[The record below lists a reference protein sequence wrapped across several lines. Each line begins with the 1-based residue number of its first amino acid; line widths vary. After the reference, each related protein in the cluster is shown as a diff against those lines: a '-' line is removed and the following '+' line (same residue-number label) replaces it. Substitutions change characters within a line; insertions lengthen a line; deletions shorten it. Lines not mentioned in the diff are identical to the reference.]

1 VRSLLFVFFS
11 YTSNAALKIDWK
23 LEDDEDVDE
32 DEGAVLGSWDMTGSG
47 EGRGYG
53 RVAVAHVRVHRGS
66 GPGQPT
72 GERVLFWMDRA
83 ERCQA
88 SNTHPSNPSKSTKPS
103 RYGWR
108 VSISYW

>member
-47 EGRGYG
+47 EGRGY
-53 RVAVAHVRVHRGS
+53 
-66 GPGQPT
+66 
-72 GERVLFWMDRA
+72 A
-83 ERCQA
+83 E
-88 SNTHPSNPSKSTKPS
+88 
-103 RYGWR
+103 
-108 VSISYW
+108 